1 MSNTPRPTDAASDR
15 GAAHLLEPHEGDGDD
30 PSLAGSHGVLIARVE
45 RIAPAAREAQL
56 ARDRDDL
63 IAMQM
68 EGFAGR
74 TWDRKQI
81 ELYNYGRRVLPKK
94 IRTGEIFAIMRE
106 VGVPPAADLRLPR
119 GADLT
124 PLDLDELIT
133 DVSAKALPGFKRVLI
148 EGLWDPYRDEVA
160 CMATYYVG
168 KCALEFRAPWRRFLR
183 ARRKRFETEKPYGL
197 GDELPASTDRH
208 ARPEIAAIARLEARR
223 ALDSIEDPLL
233 RSAVL
238 LDAYEMPDK
247 EIAERLG
254 LTVKQVEYR
263 LKKARRGLRNL
274 RGVADDVA

>member
-1 MSNTPRPTDAASDR
+1 MAD
-15 GAAHLLEPHEGDGDD
+15 
-30 PSLAGSHGVLIARVE
+30 SHGALIARIE
-45 RIAPAAREAQL
+45 RVSPAARELQL

-68 EGFAGR
+68 EEFAGK
-74 TWDRKQI
+74 TWHRKQI

-106 VGVPPAADLRLPR
+106 VGVPPASDLRLPR
-119 GADLT
+119 GVELT
-124 PLDLDELIT
+124 SHEVEELVT
-133 DVSAKALPGFKRVLI
+133 DVSAKALLDFKRVLTA
-148 EGLWDPYRDEVA
+148 GVWDPYRDEVA
-160 CMATYYVG
+160 CMSTFYVG
-168 KCALEFRAPWRRFLR
+168 KCALEFRGPWRRFLR
-183 ARRKRFETEKPYGL
+183 ARRKRLEAEKPYGL
-197 GDELPASTDRH
+197 GDELPASPDRH

-233 RSAVL
+233 QSAVL
-238 LDAYEMPDK
+238 LDAYETPDK

-263 LKKARRGLRNL
+263 LKKARRGLKNL